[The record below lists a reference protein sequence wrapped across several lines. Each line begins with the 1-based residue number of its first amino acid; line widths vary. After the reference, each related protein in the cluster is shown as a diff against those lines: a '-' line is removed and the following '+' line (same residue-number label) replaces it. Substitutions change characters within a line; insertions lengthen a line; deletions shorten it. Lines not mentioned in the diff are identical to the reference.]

1 MKNQLNIIILSS
13 PIPSN
18 PSTKIIDKTINSLSL
33 IKYPKD
39 SKIIL
44 AHDYPQPESKIK
56 NEYFNYYENLK
67 NKYGHRYNFTLT
79 IADKFVH
86 MSGNVRNA
94 LNHVDSKYVL
104 ILSHDFIF
112 VRDVDLNLIMRDMEN
127 NPQLKHVR
135 FNKRKNTPRGGDSD
149 SSNKVFDKF
158 SVSGNYEYISTP
170 CWSDINHISPTSYY
184 KDVVLKECRDGRALE
199 NFFYS
204 KIKRIYAKNDS
215 ILTNQTHEKYG
226 TFLFDKLN
234 AKPYVYHTDGRE
246 ALDGRENHD
255 HNKTY

>member
-1 MKNQLNIIILSS
+1 MNSLLNIIILSS

-18 PSTKIIDKTINSLSL
+18 PSTKIIDKAIKSLSL
-33 IKYPKD
+33 LRYPED

-44 AHDYPQPESKIK
+44 AHDFPQSESKIK

-67 NKYGHRYNFTLT
+67 NKYGHLDNFTLT
-79 IADKFVH
+79 MSDKFVH

-94 LNHVDSKYVL
+94 FNYVDSKYVL

-112 VRDVDLNLIMRDMEN
+112 VRDIDIDLIMEDMEK

-135 FNKRKNTPRGGDSD
+135 FNKRANTHRGGDWE
-149 SSNKVFDKF
+149 SSGKVFDKF
-158 SVSGNYEYISTP
+158 SVSGNHEYTSTP

-184 KDVVLKECRDGRALE
+184 KDVILQECRDGGALE
-199 NFFYS
+199 NFFYCR
-204 KIKRIYAKNDS
+204 IKKAYENDEPS
-215 ILTNQTHEKYG
+215 LTTQTHEKYG

-246 ALDGRENHD
+246 AFDGSENHD
-255 HNKTY
+255 HEKIY